1 MNEKYL
7 TINAGSS
14 SLKFSLY
21 EANGKEIVNGLI
33 EKIGNDDSGYT
44 LKFDDKKIEKHMLI
58 RNHTEAVNAMISELL
73 ENKFIISKDEIKG
86 IGHRVLH
93 GGEKYSDSV
102 LIDEEVI
109 KTIKDLTKLGPLHH
123 PGEIAGIESMIKFF
137 PGVPQIAVF
146 DTAFHQTMP
155 KQNFMYAIPY
165 LWYKEHGV
173 RKYGFHGTSHKYI
186 TEVMKKHYNKEDVNL
201 IICHIGSGA
210 SISAIKN
217 GKCYNTSMG
226 LTPVDGLVMGTR
238 CGAIDPSIVEYICKE
253 ANITVEQAVEI
264 LNKKSGL
271 FGLCG
276 KNDFRDVE
284 NLAKNGDK
292 NAQIALAIFKKSIID
307 YIAQYYF
314 QLNGEIDALVFT
326 AGIGENAINLRRDIV
341 NSISKPMRILL
352 DEKENDKISRG
363 KEKTSGII
371 STDSSSFEVVVVPTN
386 EEFMILKDTYDIA
399 NKYYIEQKEKQKVL

>member
-44 LKFDDKKIEKHMLI
+44 LKFDDKKIEKQMLI

>member
-1 MNEKYL
+1 MSEKYL

-44 LKFDDKKIEKHMLI
+44 LKFDDKKIEKQMLI

-326 AGIGENAINLRRDIV
+326 AGIGENAINLRSDIV

>member
-44 LKFDDKKIEKHMLI
+44 LKFDDKKIEKQMLI

-284 NLAKNGDK
+284 NLAKSGDK

-326 AGIGENAINLRRDIV
+326 AGIGENAINLRSDIV